1 MRKCVLLGSTAAL
14 VLVVGFATD
23 GKERAFAAVT
33 QAVRSIF
40 LNGEDISGARS
51 QELKNVDVVINEKGD
66 LFIVAPHY
74 QVNEEDTYVPLS
86 KYVQGMNGPRHEP
99 MKKLPPPAGGE
110 TPMVSGQRA
119 QPMEAN
125 ALPQPASGPIP
136 KAGTPVG
143 QTGVAGAPA
152 GEAPKAK
159 PKADGGEDDE
169 KKEKTED

>member
-1 MRKCVLLGSTAAL
+1 MRKCVPLIGTAAL

-23 GKERAFAAVT
+23 DKERAFAAVT

-40 LNGEDISGARS
+40 LNGVDISGARS

-86 KYVQGMNGPRHEP
+86 KFVQGMNGPRHEP

-110 TPMVSGQRA
+110 VPMVSAQKP

-125 ALPQPASGPIP
+125 ALPQPASGQLP

-143 QTGVAGAPA
+143 QAGVSGTPP
-152 GEAPKAK
+152 GETPKGG
-159 PKADGGEDDE
+159 PKGDDDE
-169 KKEKTED
+169 KKEKTDD